1 MVAKEKCVF
10 SDWLASG
17 CWQSLARNWF
27 QRNGAA
33 AVEAMIGRL
42 QSKSFTII
50 HSISPCLIAVTLFQM
65 LLKLSGLLASVCRQ
79 VCVFHANYSGRWQPA
94 SDKSNHK
101 QVLAVGRSLRL
112 TSPGNSNQFRNTRFP
127 SNQRLPGVKNWS
139 LGPCDWHFLIKQEQW
154 ATRNVQA
161 TSNNEK
167 IKLCE
172 KLQC

>member
-1 MVAKEKCVF
+1 MCIL
-10 SDWLASG
+10 WLAG
-17 CWQSLARNWF
+17 KWLLAV
-27 QRNGAA
+27 A
-33 AVEAMIGRL
+33 
-42 QSKSFTII
+42 SKKLVSKKRCYCSRGDDWSPSKQKFCDNTQ
-50 HSISPCLIAVTLFQM
+50 HLISPCLIAVTLFQM
-65 LLKLSGLLASVCRQ
+65 LLKLGGLLASVCRQ

-101 QVLAVGRSLRL
+101 QVLAVGRSPRL
-112 TSPGNSNQFRNTRFP
+112 TSPGNSNQFRKTRFP

-139 LGPCDWHFLIKQEQW
+139 LGLCDWHFLIKQEQW